1 MTALVYFI
9 SLGLILVFTHG
20 HFVEPY
26 VLAVLGLHT
35 AFAVREA
42 AREEPPPPAGL
53 AELLTAG
60 VIVFGLFLT
69 YSDQLIYPMGQ
80 LYELR
85 IRMLVRFVAPLGALL
100 LLALRFQQHKAGR
113 AGAWLALAG
122 LVGLLVWVRWLVL
135 WASPQP
141 HIDVWTSSVDAVNF
155 FLDGKNPYTQQYRD
169 IYGGA
174 YDYIPS
180 FPYLPGYL
188 LWATG
193 FAAIFRGDHDVRIS
207 LVTAE
212 LLTSGLLF
220 GFLRSVKVERL
231 PALIAVVL
239 WLAWPIDLFVLEQ
252 AWIDPLLLMGFA
264 AAAWALSARRWA
276 LAGLAFGFAC
286 AVKQYAAPGVL
297 LALPYVWRLGGK
309 QGLKRFALAGA
320 GVVAVLLLPFLV
332 ASPERFV
339 KYALFSW
346 ADALPRLDSMSF
358 SAWLAHNLVD
368 NKTPDELTSFYRAFT
383 PVAPAALALTGWWA
397 WKREATVRV
406 YLAATGA
413 CYGLLFLFAKQ
424 AFCNYYYFL
433 SFFIFAAALAPGA
446 QPPAGEAPA
455 TKA

>member
-1 MTALVYFI
+1 MTALVYFL

-35 AFAVREA
+35 AFTVREA
-42 AREEPPPPAGL
+42 LREEPPPALGL
-53 AELLTAG
+53 EELLAAG
-60 VIVFGLFLT
+60 IIVFGLFLS
-69 YSDQLIYPMGQ
+69 YSDQLIYPVGQ
-80 LYELR
+80 QYELR
-85 IRMLVRFVAPLGALL
+85 LHSLVRFVAPLGALL
-100 LLALRFQQHKAGR
+100 LLALRFQKRPAGR
-113 AGAWLALAG
+113 AGAYLALAG
-122 LVGLLVWVRWLVL
+122 IVGLLVWVRWLVL

-141 HIDVWTSSVDAVNF
+141 HIDVWTSSVDAVKY
-155 FLDGKNPYTQQYRD
+155 FLDGRNPYTQQYRD

-188 LWATG
+188 FWATG

-207 LVTAE
+207 LVVAE
-212 LLTSGLLF
+212 LITSGLLF
-220 GFLRSVKVERL
+220 GLLRSLKVERL
-231 PALIAVVL
+231 PALIAVAL

-252 AWIDPLLLMGFA
+252 AWIDPLLLMAFA
-264 AAAWALSARRWA
+264 GAAWALSARRWA

-286 AVKQYAAPGVL
+286 GVKQYAAPGVL

-309 QGLKRFALAGA
+309 KGLQRFALAGV
-320 GVVAVLLLPFLV
+320 GVVAALLLPFLI
-332 ASPERFV
+332 ASPERFI

-358 SAWLAHNLVD
+358 SAWLAQTLLD
-368 NKTPDELTSFYRAFT
+368 TKTPAELTSFYRAFT
-383 PVAPAALALTGWWA
+383 PIAPAALALTGWWA
-397 WKREATVRV
+397 WKREATMRV
-406 YLAATGA
+406 VLAATGA
-413 CYGLLFLFAKQ
+413 CYGVLFLFAKQ

-433 SFFIFAAALAPGA
+433 SFFIFAAALAPGSQA
-446 QPPAGEAPA
+446 AASEHPA